1 MSMHLVFIS
10 RKLENKVYADGFRT
24 NHWFIPVVPGD
35 PEPLFS
41 ITAFN
46 TENTHVV
53 CKLSKFTWE
62 QTFFNREH
70 HIQYSLK
77 NPFSSGVTEFKLQAT
92 FRCNDGYWRFVDLTL
107 PEFTEYDEVD
117 TDYSLSDDERTNN

>member
-1 MSMHLVFIS
+1 MHIVFIS
-10 RKLENKVYADGFRT
+10 RKLENVVYADGLRT
-24 NHWFIPVVPGD
+24 NHWFIPVVAGD

-41 ITAFN
+41 VTAFN

-53 CKLSKFTWE
+53 CEVSKFKCK
-62 QTFFNREH
+62 QTVIRDFH
-70 HIQYSLK
+70 HIRYSLK
-77 NPFSSGVTEFKLQAT
+77 NPFSSGITEFKLQAT
-92 FRCNDGYWRFVDLTL
+92 FRCFNGWWRFIELTL